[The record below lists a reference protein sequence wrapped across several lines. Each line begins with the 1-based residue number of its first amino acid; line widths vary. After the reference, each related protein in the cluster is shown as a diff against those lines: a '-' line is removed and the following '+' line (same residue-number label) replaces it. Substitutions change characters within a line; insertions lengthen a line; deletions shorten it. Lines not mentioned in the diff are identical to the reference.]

1 MGGHGL
7 LAHSRGANRLPAL
20 HRKARMDNKTREALR
35 RFLDAYPFD
44 EAAEASAWWNLRH
57 GLPYGA

>member
-1 MGGHGL
+1 
-7 LAHSRGANRLPAL
+7 
-20 HRKARMDNKTREALR
+20 MDNKTREALR